1 MDLTLADE
9 PAISRLRVM
18 VVLLSPNWLGAARLP
33 AVLTQAGFSVA
44 SYCHPES
51 YLSNTRYNEYAYTA
65 PTSGS
70 AFPNLVASVR
80 QYQPVL
86 LIPACELAVRFLHN
100 IDAEQKAGRLRAEVS
115 DVVDLVRRSLGDPE
129 GHRRG
134 LSKIETHAVA
144 REAGLSVPRQERVA
158 NLADARAFAAAV
170 GYPVVIK
177 AEYGCAGSAV
187 HICGTA
193 AELDAAF
200 QSLLSAE
207 AGQRLL
213 IEQFIEGT
221 IASQPSVSLAGEM
234 LETITVV
241 KERTHPGPTGPSSV
255 LRPIICPDAEQATR
269 ALVKQLGISGFS
281 SAGFMIDG
289 QGRAHLIEFNPRPV
303 PGCTV
308 SHLWGRS
315 HARALW
321 SQLVGVP
328 HVREPV
334 AEPLRPVAL
343 FPNEWLR
350 DRSSPYL
357 FQAYHDVPWRDPALV
372 KAYLQAYIK

>member
-1 MDLTLADE
+1 MASV
-9 PAISRLRVM
+9 PGNRQPK
-18 VVLLSPNWLGAARLP
+18 VLILLFSPSWIAAARLP
-33 AVLTQAGFSVA
+33 EVLVDAGFQVG
-44 SYCHPES
+44 SYCHAES
-51 YLSNTRYNEYAYTA
+51 YLARSAFNSYLVSMPAE
-65 PTSGS
+65 GS
-70 AFPNLVASVR
+70 AFPNLVAAVR
-80 QYQPVL
+80 SRQPEL

-100 IDAEQKAGRLRAEVS
+100 IIQVQAEGRLAAEFA
-115 DVVDLVRRSLGDPE
+115 DVVSLVRRSLGDPQ
-129 GHRRG
+129 GHMRG
-134 LSKIETHAVA
+134 LSKIETHAAA
-144 REAGLSVPRQERVA
+144 REIGLSVPRRELVSE
-158 NLADARAFAAAV
+158 LSDALAFAIEV

-187 HICGTA
+187 HICHTA
-193 AELDAAF
+193 TELDSAF
-200 QSLLSAE
+200 QSLRTAE
-207 AGQRLL
+207 VGQRLL
-213 IEQFIEGT
+213 IEQFIVGT
-221 IASQPSVSLAGEM
+221 IASQPSVSWEGEM

-255 LRPIICPDAEQATR
+255 LRPIVCPDAERATR
-269 ALVKQLGISGFS
+269 ALLGHLGISGFS

-289 QGRAHLIEFNPRPV
+289 RGRAHLIEFNPRPV

-321 SQLVGVP
+321 SQLTGVP

-350 DRSSPYL
+350 DRGSSYL
-357 FQAYHDVPWRDPALV
+357 FQALHDVPWRDPALV

>member
-1 MDLTLADE
+1 MADN
-9 PAISRLRVM
+9 PNNRKPRVL
-18 VVLLSPNWLGAARLP
+18 VLLFSPSWIAAARLP
-33 AVLTQAGFSVA
+33 EVLVGAGFQVG
-44 SYCHPES
+44 SYCHAESFLARSASNS
-51 YLSNTRYNEYAYTA
+51 YLVSMPEE
-65 PTSGS
+65 GS
-70 AFPNLVASVR
+70 AFPNLVAAVR
-80 QYQPVL
+80 SQKPEL

-115 DVVDLVRRSLGDPE
+115 DVVHLVRRSLGDPE
-129 GHRRG
+129 GHRRV

-144 REAGLSVPRQERVA
+144 REAGLSVPRQERVG

-177 AEYGCAGSAV
+177 AEYGSSGSAV

-200 QSLLSAE
+200 QSLLFAE

-221 IASQPSVSLAGEM
+221 IASQPSVSWAGEM

-255 LRPIICPDAEQATR
+255 LRPIVCPDAEQATR

>member
-1 MDLTLADE
+1 MTDN
-9 PAISRLRVM
+9 PNNRRPRVL
-18 VVLLSPNWLGAARLP
+18 VLLFSPSWIAAARLP
-33 AVLTQAGFSVA
+33 EVLVDAGFQVG
-44 SYCHPES
+44 SYCHAES
-51 YLSNTRYNEYAYTA
+51 YLARSAFNSCLVSTPAE
-65 PTSGS
+65 GS
-70 AFPNLVASVR
+70 AFPNLVAAVR
-80 QYQPVL
+80 SQQPEL

-100 IDAEQKAGRLRAEVS
+100 VDAEQAAGRLRAEYS
-115 DVVDLVRRSLGDPE
+115 DVVDLVRRSLGNPV
-129 GHRRG
+129 GHRQG
-134 LSKIETHAVA
+134 TSKIETHAAA
-144 REAGLSVPRQERVA
+144 RELGLSVPRQERVA
-158 NLADARAFAAAV
+158 NFADAKAFATDV

-177 AEYGCAGSAV
+177 AEYGSSGGAV
-187 HICGTA
+187 HVCHTA
-193 AELDAAF
+193 TELDAAF
-200 QSLLSAE
+200 QSLLTAE
-207 AGQRLL
+207 AGQRFL
-213 IEQFIEGT
+213 IEQFIVGT
-221 IASQPSVSLAGEM
+221 IASQPSVSWAGEM

-255 LRPIICPDAEQATR
+255 LRPIACPDAEQATR
-269 ALVKQLGISGFS
+269 ALVKHLGISGFS

-321 SQLVGVP
+321 SHLMGVP
-328 HVREPV
+328 HEREPV

-350 DRSSPYL
+350 DRGSPYL